1 MNKQDLIRLSIF
13 SLLLLVV
20 LIFYYNL
27 GFLSFTNVNINEQ
40 LPKPEKTIKNTI
52 QSTQNIGSVETAK
65 KLNLGFELVGIRGN
79 NPESTIIILE
89 KNLIP
94 NSHLDSEILMAKTI
108 NQDRNYILLN
118 YNNKLNKNQLKF
130 ILKEGKK
137 RQIRRM
143 CEMVG
148 LKVIGLKRVRIGKIM
163 LEDLPIGKWRYLSN
177 NEFF

>member
-89 KNLIP
+89 ENNYKLIEQGE
-94 NSHLDSEILMAKTI
+94 NITSQLSFSHVEGSRAYFFDGKDYSFLDIIGSEKSF
-108 NQDRNYILLN
+108 NQDRIDLT
-118 YNNKLNKNQLKF
+118 
-130 ILKEGKK
+130 KE
-137 RQIRRM
+137 
-143 CEMVG
+143 
-148 LKVIGLKRVRIGKIM
+148 
-163 LEDLPIGKWRYLSN
+163 
-177 NEFF
+177 

>member
-1 MNKQDLIRLSIF
+1 MFRSKTSSNIYSMNKQDLIRLSIF

-89 KNLIP
+89 KNNYKLIEQGE
-94 NSHLDSEILMAKTI
+94 NITSQLSFSHVEGSRAYFFDGKDYSFLDIIGSEKSF
-108 NQDRNYILLN
+108 NQDRIDL
-118 YNNKLNKNQLKF
+118 
-130 ILKEGKK
+130 IKE
-137 RQIRRM
+137 
-143 CEMVG
+143 
-148 LKVIGLKRVRIGKIM
+148 
-163 LEDLPIGKWRYLSN
+163 
-177 NEFF
+177 

>member
-1 MNKQDLIRLSIF
+1 MGLNSLFRLKTSSKIYNMNKQDLIRLSIF

-89 KNLIP
+89 KNNYKLIEQGE
-94 NSHLDSEILMAKTI
+94 NITSQLSFSHVEGSRAYFFDGKDYSFLDIIGSEKSF
-108 NQDRNYILLN
+108 NQDRIDLT
-118 YNNKLNKNQLKF
+118 
-130 ILKEGKK
+130 KE
-137 RQIRRM
+137 
-143 CEMVG
+143 
-148 LKVIGLKRVRIGKIM
+148 
-163 LEDLPIGKWRYLSN
+163 
-177 NEFF
+177 

>member
-1 MNKQDLIRLSIF
+1 MELNSLFRLKTSSNIYIMNKQDLISLSIF

-89 KNLIP
+89 KNNYKLIEQGE
-94 NSHLDSEILMAKTI
+94 NITSQLSFSHVEGSRAYFFDGKDYSFLDIIGSEKSF
-108 NQDRNYILLN
+108 NQDRIDLT
-118 YNNKLNKNQLKF
+118 
-130 ILKEGKK
+130 KE
-137 RQIRRM
+137 
-143 CEMVG
+143 
-148 LKVIGLKRVRIGKIM
+148 
-163 LEDLPIGKWRYLSN
+163 
-177 NEFF
+177 

>member
-1 MNKQDLIRLSIF
+1 MFRLKTSSKIYNMNKQDLIRLSIF

-89 KNLIP
+89 KNNYKLIEQGE
-94 NSHLDSEILMAKTI
+94 NITSQLSFSHVEGSRAYFFDGKDYSFLDIIGSEKSF
-108 NQDRNYILLN
+108 NQDRIDLT
-118 YNNKLNKNQLKF
+118 
-130 ILKEGKK
+130 KE
-137 RQIRRM
+137 
-143 CEMVG
+143 
-148 LKVIGLKRVRIGKIM
+148 
-163 LEDLPIGKWRYLSN
+163 
-177 NEFF
+177 

>member
-1 MNKQDLIRLSIF
+1 MFRSKTSSNIYSMNKQDLIRLSIF

-89 KNLIP
+89 KNNYKLIEQGE
-94 NSHLDSEILMAKTI
+94 NITSQLSFSHVEGSRAYFFDGKDYSFLDIIGAEKSF
-108 NQDRNYILLN
+108 NQDRIDL
-118 YNNKLNKNQLKF
+118 
-130 ILKEGKK
+130 IKE
-137 RQIRRM
+137 
-143 CEMVG
+143 
-148 LKVIGLKRVRIGKIM
+148 
-163 LEDLPIGKWRYLSN
+163 
-177 NEFF
+177 